1 MNEKTNINGILRE
14 TIERFESLE
23 EEKTEITNQQ
33 KAVLADAVA
42 GGLNGKAIRAIV
54 ALRKRQ
60 PDELAAWDSVIGLYR
75 EALDMPVGDAP

>member
-1 MNEKTNINGILRE
+1 MNERTNINGILRE

-23 EEKTEITNQQ
+23 EEKGEITNQQ

-42 GGLNGKAIRAIV
+42 GGLNAKAIRAIV

-75 EALDMPVGDAP
+75 EALGV